1 MHMIKL
7 PSIKEIEILD
17 QIREHLRLGNI
28 HRDGIWIRIHE
39 LTDNWSSMTYHYGA
53 NPPCHQEHVGTPEEL
68 ATALFDLSM
77 ECQIYKFETIRGKVD
92 DISISGYGNAVVGYD
107 IYIVHSKD
115 HQTNITGELV
125 ETFVEL
131 VEDSLECAKA
141 KGVAE

>member
-1 MHMIKL
+1 MIKL
-7 PSIKEIEILD
+7 PSIKESEILD
-17 QIREHLRLGNI
+17 EIRDHLRLGNI
-28 HRDGIWIRIHE
+28 HQDGVWIRIHE
-39 LTDNWSSMTYHYGA
+39 LQDNWGSMVYHYGA
-53 NPPCHQEHVGTPEEL
+53 NPPCHPSHVGTPEEM

-92 DISISGYGNAVVGYD
+92 DISIAGYGNAVVGYD
-107 IYIVHSKD
+107 IYLVHSKD

-141 KGVAE
+141 KEVAE